1 MGFRGFDEGKVAKLA
16 ADLEK
21 ASAGAGSLHRSIGSI
36 LTDAQ
41 EALDPGQQAT
51 HNPNL
56 QRVQE
61 TSAGSGVL
69 APTAPAPTFAGL
81 PGSLGGELHVMSAE
95 IKLRLRMFDEA
106 KGPHGFGDGISP
118 VDAFNGIT
126 TRAKPE
132 AKPKPKKRPWWK
144 KWVVDPLENTG
155 TEVADVMQVA
165 FSPDSLTGV
174 FETAA
179 GIWLMSA
186 GVGGEFGGAALDAT
200 GVGAFVGVPVNVVSG
215 AAIAGGGALTYKGFD
230 DFITAMSDG
239 DYNAWNRASRK
250 GPKPPQAREADPLKD
265 EGYGGH
271 GVTKHVGRSDEQM
284 ADRHAQWKPS
294 RRRADPPREVS
305 TYRTVG
311 DAQRFSQR
319 AIDANKQKIS
329 NWLKNDTNGHPREF
343 DLKNSGEVTGR
354 SLSREDWQ
362 QGNGAR
368 EVRGARVVLKPD
380 PDAPGGY
387 YVLTTHPIG

>member
-1 MGFRGFDEGKVAKLA
+1 MGFRGFDESEVAKLA

-21 ASAGAGSLHRSIGSI
+21 AGAGAGALHRSIGSI

-41 EALDPGQQAT
+41 QALDPGQQAT
-51 HNPNL
+51 HNPEL

-69 APTAPAPTFAGL
+69 VPTAPVPTFAGL
-81 PGSLGGELHVMSAE
+81 PGSLGAELHIMSVE
-95 IKLRLRMFDEA
+95 IKLRLRMFDDA

-132 AKPKPKKRPWWK
+132 PKSKPKKRSWWK
-144 KWVVDPLENTG
+144 KWVVDPLEDTG
-155 TEVADVMQVA
+155 TDVANVMQVA

-179 GIWLMSA
+179 GVWLMSV

-200 GVGAFVGVPVNVVSG
+200 GVGAFAGVPVNVVSG
-215 AAIAGGGALTYKGFD
+215 AAITGGGALTYKGFD
-230 DFITAMSDG
+230 DFITAMSEG

-250 GPKPPQAREADPLKD
+250 GAKPPQPREADPLKD

-271 GVTKHVGRSDEQM
+271 GVTKHVGRSDQQM
-284 ADRHAQWKPS
+284 GDRLAQEKGTKG
-294 RRRADPPREVS
+294 VS

-319 AIDANKQKIS
+319 TIDANKQRVS
-329 NWLKNDTNGHPREF
+329 NWLKGAKNGSSKEF
-343 DLKNSGEVTGR
+343 DMSDTGEVTGR
-354 SLSREDWQ
+354 SLSREDWRD
-362 QGNGAR
+362 GTGSR
-368 EVRGARVVLKPD
+368 DVHGARVVLRAD

>member
-1 MGFRGFDEGKVAKLA
+1 MGFRGFDESEVAKLA

-21 ASAGAGSLHRSIGSI
+21 AGAGAGALHRSIGSI

-41 EALDPGQQAT
+41 QALDPGQQAT
-51 HNPNL
+51 HNPEL

-69 APTAPAPTFAGL
+69 VPTAPVPTFAGL
-81 PGSLGGELHVMSAE
+81 PGSLGAELHIMSVE
-95 IKLRLRMFDEA
+95 IKLRLRMFDDA

-132 AKPKPKKRPWWK
+132 PKPKPKKRSWWK
-144 KWVVDPLENTG
+144 KWVVDPLEDTG
-155 TEVADVMQVA
+155 TDVANVMQVA

-179 GIWLMSA
+179 GVWLMSV

-200 GVGAFVGVPVNVVSG
+200 GVGAFAGVPVNVVSG
-215 AAIAGGGALTYKGFD
+215 AAITGGGALTYKGFD
-230 DFITAMSDG
+230 DFITAMSEG

-250 GPKPPQAREADPLKD
+250 GAKPPQPREADPLKD

-271 GVTKHVGRSDEQM
+271 GVTKHVGRSEKQM
-284 ADRHAQWKPS
+284 GDRLAKEEKI
-294 RRRADPPREVS
+294 DEVS
-305 TYRTVG
+305 TYKSNS
-311 DAQRFSQR
+311 DAQRFSQQT
-319 AIDANKQKIS
+319 IDANKQSIIK
-329 NWLKNDTNGHPREF
+329 WLKKDKTGGTKPFQLKDT
-343 DLKNSGEVTGR
+343 GEVTGR
-354 SLSREDWQ
+354 SLSRADWQ
-362 QGNGAR
+362 AGRGSK
-368 EVRGARVVLKPD
+368 EVRGTRVVLKSD
-380 PDAPGGY
+380 PSAPGGY
-387 YVLTTHPIG
+387 YILTTHPLP

>member
-69 APTAPAPTFAGL
+69 LPTAPVSTFAGL
-81 PGSLGGELHVMSAE
+81 PGSLGAELHIMSAE

-132 AKPKPKKRPWWK
+132 PKPKKRSWWK
-144 KWVVDPLENTG
+144 KWVVDPLEDTG
-155 TEVADVMQVA
+155 TEVANVMQVA

-174 FETAA
+174 FETAT
-179 GIWLMSA
+179 GIWLMSV

-200 GVGAFVGVPVNVVSG
+200 GVGALAGVPVNVVSG
-215 AAIAGGGALTYKGFD
+215 AAITGGGALTYKGFD
-230 DFITAMSDG
+230 DFITAMSEG

-250 GPKPPQAREADPLKD
+250 GPKPPQPREADPLED

-271 GVTKHVGRSDEQM
+271 GVTKHVGRSEKQM
-284 ADRHAQWKPS
+284 RDRFGEEKKKIKS
-294 RRRADPPREVS
+294 VS
-305 TYRTVG
+305 TYKNTA
-311 DAQRFSQR
+311 DAQRFAQR
-319 AIDANKQKIS
+319 AIDSNKQEIS
-329 NWLKNDTNGHPREF
+329 NWLKKDKITKPEHFDVEDT
-343 DLKNSGEVTGR
+343 GEVTGR
-354 SLSREDWQ
+354 SLSRKDWQ
-362 QGNGAR
+362 DGKGSR
-368 EVRGARVVLKPD
+368 EVRSARVVLKAD
-380 PDAPGGY
+380 PSAPGGY
-387 YVLTTHPIG
+387 YILTTFPIP